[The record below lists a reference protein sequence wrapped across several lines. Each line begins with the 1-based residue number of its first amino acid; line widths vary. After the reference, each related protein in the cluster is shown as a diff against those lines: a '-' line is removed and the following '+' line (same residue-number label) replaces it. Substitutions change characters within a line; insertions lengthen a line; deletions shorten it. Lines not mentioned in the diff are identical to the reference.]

1 MATNF
6 IPLIISG
13 FVTVAIVVLE
23 SLRTKQNRVKR
34 RTKRAV
40 FKTVNAASV
49 FAGKTGI
56 GKDFM
61 NKAKTYA
68 EPTRMEKVQNIYSD
82 QIRKYLNSKPSE
94 IAKLT
99 PNDVKNL
106 IRTVVGNKKRTKTKT
121 KRTRRNRTK
130 RNRTKRN
137 RTKRNR
143 TKRNRT
149 RKSKR

>member
-23 SLRTKQNRVKR
+23 SLRTKKNRVKR

-56 GKDFM
+56 GKDFI

-68 EPTRMEKVQNIYSD
+68 EPTRMENIQNIYSD

-99 PNDVKNL
+99 PNDVKTI
-106 IRTVVGNKKRTKTKT
+106 IRGAIGNKKRTK
-121 KRTRRNRTK
+121 RI
-130 RNRTKRN
+130 
-137 RTKRNR
+137 
-143 TKRNRT
+143 
-149 RKSKR
+149 

>member
-6 IPLIISG
+6 IPLII
-13 FVTVAIVVLE
+13 AIVVLE

-56 GKDFM
+56 GKDII

-68 EPTRMEKVQNIYSD
+68 EPTRLEKVQNIYSD

-99 PNDVKNL
+99 PNDIKTL
-106 IRTVVGNKKRTKTKT
+106 IRTAVGNKKRSKTNRNKRT
-121 KRTRRNRTK
+121 KRTNR
-130 RNRTKRN
+130 
-137 RTKRNR
+137 
-143 TKRNRT
+143 
-149 RKSKR
+149 